1 MQSLSLFGLGSVLLS
16 LSMNSF
22 GAPVEFDSSNSIKW
36 VGKKVAGKHE
46 GTVKLKNG
54 QLDLDAKADKGRFL
68 FDMKS
73 IQDTDLTGEWKAK
86 LEGHLK
92 SPDFFN
98 VEKFPEAVLVVKEL
112 KQDAKD
118 KTHYEVK
125 GELTV
130 KDITKPVSIPAT
142 ISQEKG
148 KTKVSAK
155 FTINRLDWDIRYN
168 SGKFFDPKV
177 LGDKLILD
185 DLDFEVALIS
195 K

>member
-1 MQSLSLFGLGSVLLS
+1 
-16 LSMNSF
+16 
-22 GAPVEFDSSNSIKW
+22 
-36 VGKKVAGKHE
+36 
-46 GTVKLKNG
+46 
-54 QLDLDAKADKGRFL
+54 ADKGRFL

-185 DLDFEVALIS
+185 DLDFEVALLS